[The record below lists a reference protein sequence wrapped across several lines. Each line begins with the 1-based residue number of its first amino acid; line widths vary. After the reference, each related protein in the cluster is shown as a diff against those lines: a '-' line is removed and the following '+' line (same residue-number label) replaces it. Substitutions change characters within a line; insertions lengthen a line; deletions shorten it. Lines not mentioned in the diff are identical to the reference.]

1 MRRGF
6 RPYSFYARIVV
17 PETPLEQTEAGL
29 VAAGVG
35 WFVVNAREARWLHR
49 EGRGEL
55 LPLTG
60 NFETDDDAEWHRVL
74 SFPQFGVNLFVL
86 EPGEP
91 MAVYHGEDAQEDFLV
106 LRGDC
111 ALVVEGQERALKEWD
126 FVHCPPWTEHTI
138 VGAGDGACVSSQS
151 ERAGARG
158 FASRRTRQQRSTAPR
173 WNAIRPTE
181 ARRTRAFRRATTRGT
196 AKVCYPSRRPTASG
210 ASGKSRP
217 CRRERRT
224 GLRRSPRTPPAC
236 LLRERRRSSRRHR
249 SASSAAGRSR

>member
-17 PETPLEQTEAGL
+17 PEAPLVKTEVGL
-29 VAAGVG
+29 VASGDG
-35 WFVVNAREARWLHR
+35 WFVVNAREARWFHR

-60 NFETDDDAEWHRVL
+60 NFETDDEAEWHRVL

-111 ALVVEGQERALKEWD
+111 VLVVEGQERSLTRWD

-138 VGAGDGACVSSQS
+138 VGAGDVACVVLAVGTRGSEGIRFPANAEAATHGASS
-151 ERAGARG
+151 ERDTTDGGEAYARFPSGSDTQYRAGLL
-158 FASRRTRQQRSTAPR
+158 
-173 WNAIRPTE
+173 
-181 ARRTRAFRRATTRGT
+181 
-196 AKVCYPSRRPTASG
+196 PS
-210 ASGKSRP
+210 
-217 CRRERRT
+217 
-224 GLRRSPRTPPAC
+224 
-236 LLRERRRSSRRHR
+236 
-249 SASSAAGRSR
+249 